1 MEIYTQSDLLTA
13 FLTKE
18 HLKGRKLGFV
28 PTMGALHEGHI
39 SLVAKAKSE
48 NDFVV
53 ASIFVNPTQFNNPDD
68 LKNYPRTP
76 EADLEKLQMAGT
88 DLVFQPEINQ
98 IYGEGMQNKEQV
110 DLGNLDK
117 VLEAEHRPGHFKG
130 VVQVVSRLFDIV
142 HPDRAYFGEKDYQ
155 QLAVIRKMTSDL
167 KYKSEII
174 GCETKREKNGL
185 AMSSRNLLLTADE
198 RESAR
203 VIYQALQFIKAN
215 WKLNGAKAILAEA
228 KEMINS
234 LVPLKVEY
242 IAIADSKM
250 LLPIESFSPNLEAR
264 VFAAVFCGRVRLI
277 DNMAI

>member
-1 MEIYTQSDLLTA
+1 MEIYTQSDLLSA
-13 FLTKE
+13 FLTLE
-18 HLKGRKLGFV
+18 RLKGLTIGFV
-28 PTMGALHEGHI
+28 PTMGALHDGHI
-39 SLVAKAKSE
+39 SLVSRAKSE

-76 EADLEKLQMAGT
+76 EADLEKLELAGT

-98 IYGEGMQNKEQV
+98 IYGEGIQDDKHV
-110 DLGNLDK
+110 DFGNLDK

-142 HPDRAYFGEKDYQ
+142 QPDRAYFGEKDFQ

-167 KYKSEII
+167 KYKVEII
-174 GCETKREKNGL
+174 GCETKRENNGL
-185 AMSSRNLLLTADE
+185 AMSSRNLLLTTEE
-198 RESAR
+198 REIAR
-203 VIYQALQFIKAN
+203 VIYQTFQFIKAN
-215 WKLNGAKAILAEA
+215 WKSTGVKAILDEA

-234 LVPLKVEY
+234 QVPLKVEY

-250 LLPIESFSPNLEAR
+250 LLPIETFSPEIEAR
-264 VFAAVFCGRVRLI
+264 VFAAVFCGKVRLI

>member
-1 MEIYTQSDLLTA
+1 MEIYTQSDLLSA

-28 PTMGALHEGHI
+28 PTMGALHDGHI
-39 SLVAKAKSE
+39 SLIAKAKRE

-98 IYGEGMQNKEQV
+98 IYGEGMQNEEQV

-142 HPDRAYFGEKDYQ
+142 HPDRAYFGEKDFQ

-167 KYKSEII
+167 KYKTEII

-185 AMSSRNLLLTADE
+185 AMSSRNLLLKADE
-198 RESAR
+198 REIAK
-203 VIYQALQFIKAN
+203 VIYQTFQFIKAN
-215 WKLNGAKAILAEA
+215 WKSTGVKAVLEEA

-234 LVPLKVEY
+234 QAPLKVEY

-250 LLPIESFSPNLEAR
+250 LLPIESFSPDVEAR